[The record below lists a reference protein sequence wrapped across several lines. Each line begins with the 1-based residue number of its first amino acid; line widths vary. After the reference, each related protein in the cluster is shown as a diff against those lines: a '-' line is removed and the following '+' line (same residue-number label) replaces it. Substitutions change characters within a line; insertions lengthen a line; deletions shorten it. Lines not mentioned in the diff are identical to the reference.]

1 MSFDL
6 HPGRH
11 LRLLGHL
18 LRIRLREGSPRHYA
32 EHWDSYWRSIHRT
45 GPEGEVL
52 WDADPERAIAD
63 DLPRLLRW
71 YEPTLP
77 VVDIGCGNG
86 SESRLLAQRFLRVIG
101 VDVSIAAVERARRE
115 SEGCDGCEFRLLD
128 ATDSAQAR
136 ALSAEVGDCNLY
148 VRGVF
153 HALDDQD
160 RPAFVATLRT
170 LAGKRG
176 TVYLVELGRGL
187 LPVFEEYAAEEGEV
201 LPAAVERVVVHGLR
215 PVGFAPSERGRWF
228 AEADWDVLDEGT
240 AVIRTLPLGGRSRE
254 LPAAYLALRPR

>member
-52 WDADPERAIAD
+52 WDADPERAMAD

-71 YEPTLP
+71 FEPTLP
-77 VVDIGCGNG
+77 VIDVGCGNG
-86 SESRLLAQRFLRVIG
+86 SESRLLARRFLRVVG

-115 SEGCDGCEFRLLD
+115 SAGVDGCEFRRLD
-128 ATDSAQAR
+128 ATNLASAR
-136 ALSAEVGDCNLY
+136 TLHDELGDANLY

-153 HALDDQD
+153 HALAERD
-160 RPAFVATLRT
+160 RPAFVASLRA
-170 LAGKRG
+170 LAGRQG

-187 LPVFEEYAAEEGEV
+187 LPVFEEFAAAEGEV
-201 LPAAVERVVVHGLR
+201 LPAAVERVVEHGLR
-215 PVGFAPSERGRWF
+215 PVGFSASERTRWF
-228 AEADWDVLDEGT
+228 PLAEWEVLDEGT
-240 AVIRTLPLGGRSRE
+240 AVIRTLPLGGRVRD
-254 LPAAYLALRPR
+254 LPAAYLTLRPR